1 LFFFVDAPNRSAL
14 VKTRLRAGFLMGTR
28 TIRSTSLA
36 FGWAGGAGVEFAL
49 GHGWTAGLE
58 YLHVSLDGPSAT
70 VGTVPVNTSAV
81 SDIGRIKFNYLF

>member
-1 LFFFVDAPNRSAL
+1 
-14 VKTRLRAGFLMGTR
+14 
-28 TIRSTSLA
+28 
-36 FGWAGGAGVEFAL
+36 L